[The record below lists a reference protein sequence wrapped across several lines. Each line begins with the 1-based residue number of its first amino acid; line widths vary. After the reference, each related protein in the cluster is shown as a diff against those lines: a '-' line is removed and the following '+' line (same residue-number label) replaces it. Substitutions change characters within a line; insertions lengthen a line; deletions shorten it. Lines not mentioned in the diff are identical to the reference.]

1 MGIEADKYFVMRG
14 KATIGKCY
22 IRVRD
27 INTTKNNDIHT
38 FQYRIDVLA
47 DSELVTTEFKFLERS
62 NVPII
67 ENGWKVSYDHLKEE
81 LTKQGITFTD
91 VL

>member
-1 MGIEADKYFVMRG
+1 MGIEADKYFVLRG
-14 KATIGKCY
+14 KATLGKCY

-27 INTTKNNDIHT
+27 IATTKENGSHT
-38 FQYRIDVLA
+38 FRYCIDVLV
-47 DSELVTTEFKFLERS
+47 DDVLVTRDAKFLERS
-62 NVPII
+62 DVPIT
-67 ENGWKVSYDHLKEE
+67 ENSWKVSYDHLKEE

>member
-1 MGIEADKYFVMRG
+1 MGVEADKYFVMHG

-27 INTTKNNDIHT
+27 INNTKENDSHT
-38 FQYRIDVLA
+38 FRYNIEVLA
-47 DSELVTTEFKFLERS
+47 DGVLVTKDIKFLERS
-62 NVPII
+62 DVPIT
-67 ENGWKVSYDHLKEE
+67 ENSWKISYDHLKEE

-91 VL
+91 VQ

>member
-14 KATIGKCY
+14 KATLGKCY

-27 INTTKNNDIHT
+27 INTTKENDFHT
-38 FQYRIDVLA
+38 FRYNIDVLV
-47 DSELVTTEFKFLERS
+47 DGVLITRDVKFLERS
-62 NVPII
+62 DVPII

-81 LTKQGITFTD
+81 LTKQGITFID

>member
-27 INTTKNNDIHT
+27 ISTTKENNVHT
-38 FQYRIDVLA
+38 FRYRVDVLA
-47 DSELVTTEFKFLERS
+47 DSVLVTTEFKFLERS
-62 NVPII
+62 DVPIT
-67 ENGWKVSYDHLKEE
+67 GDSWKMSYDHLKEE

-91 VL
+91 IL

>member
-1 MGIEADKYFVMRG
+1 MGIEANNYFVLRG

-27 INTTKNNDIHT
+27 INTTKENGAHT
-38 FQYRIDVLA
+38 FRYYIDVLV
-47 DSELVTTEFKFLERS
+47 DDVLVTRDAKFLERS
-62 NVPII
+62 DVPVI
-67 ENGWKVSYDHLKEE
+67 ENSWKVSYDHLKEE